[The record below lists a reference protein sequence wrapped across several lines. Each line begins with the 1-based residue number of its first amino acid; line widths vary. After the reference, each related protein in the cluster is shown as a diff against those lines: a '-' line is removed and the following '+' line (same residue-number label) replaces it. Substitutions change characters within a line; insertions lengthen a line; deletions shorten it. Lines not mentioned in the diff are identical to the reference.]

1 MNHMFARAGLFS
13 GLMLLLPLAVS
24 AQGVDAGGYVS
35 RDSLVQLLK
44 RSEETA
50 ASRAYSGALRDR
62 ARRESDLLRSRLENG
77 DFQVGDRILLKVE
90 RQPELSDTFTVRQGP
105 VLPLPE
111 IREFP
116 LTGLL
121 RAELE
126 PRLVEHLK
134 AFLVDPRV
142 EATPL
147 MRVWIDGGVTTPGV
161 YLVPS
166 QSLVTDVLMQ
176 AGGTTREARLNSISI
191 VRDNKV
197 IWEGELLQ
205 KAITEGRTLDQL
217 SMRAGDRIVVAEAG
231 RQGGGMGGG
240 TIGVILGLIPLLTFI
255 LQVL

>member
-1 MNHMFARAGLFS
+1 MNQMFAKAGLLT
-13 GLMLLLPLAVS
+13 GLMLILPLAAS
-24 AQGVDAGGYVS
+24 AQGIEAGGYIG

-50 ASRAYSGALRDR
+50 SSRAYSSALRDR
-62 ARRESDLLRSRLENG
+62 ARRESELLRSRLENG
-77 DFQVGDRILLKVE
+77 DFQVGDRILLTVE
-90 RQPELSDTFTVRQGP
+90 RQPELTDTFTVRQGP

-126 PRLVEHLK
+126 PRLTQHLK

-142 EATPL
+142 QATPL
-147 MRVWIDGGVTTPGV
+147 MRIWIDGGVTTPGV
-161 YLVPS
+161 YLLPS
-166 QSLVTDVLMQ
+166 HSLVTDAFMQ
-176 AGGTTREARLNSISI
+176 AGGTTRDARLNSISI

-197 IWEGELLQ
+197 IWEGESLQ

-231 RQGGGMGGG
+231 RQGGGLGGG
-240 TIGVILGLIPLLTFI
+240 TIGVIMALIPLLTFI